1 MPTKDLREWRTG
13 IAQVVSGE
21 GEEEVLVRGE
31 KLSKLIGQVSFAEM
45 MFLLLQGRRPTP
57 AQARV
62 LDALLVAG
70 MEHGIAPPSMVA
82 RLFASY
88 GTNIQ
93 SAVGA
98 GILSFGDR
106 MGGLGEQLAKL
117 LSERVA
123 GRELDEAGL
132 RAIADDIVAA
142 NPRVPGYG
150 IPLHGADPRA
160 PAVLAVA
167 EREGIAGVYCRLGG
181 LIEAALAERRGGRP
195 VPMNVDGV
203 TAVVGLDLGFDWR
216 ATRLFLLTP
225 RSVSMGAHY
234 LEEQAQ
240 DSTWR
245 HIPADDITY
254 E

>member
-1 MPTKDLREWRTG
+1 
-13 IAQVVSGE
+13 
-21 GEEEVLVRGE
+21 
-31 KLSKLIGQVSFAEM
+31 
-45 MFLLLQGRRPTP
+45 
-57 AQARV
+57 
-62 LDALLVAG
+62 
-70 MEHGIAPPSMVA
+70 
-82 RLFASY
+82 
-88 GTNIQ
+88 
-93 SAVGA
+93 
-98 GILSFGDR
+98 
-106 MGGLGEQLAKL
+106 
-117 LSERVA
+117 
-123 GRELDEAGL
+123 
-132 RAIADDIVAA
+132 
-142 NPRVPGYG
+142 
-150 IPLHGADPRA
+150 
-160 PAVLAVA
+160 VA